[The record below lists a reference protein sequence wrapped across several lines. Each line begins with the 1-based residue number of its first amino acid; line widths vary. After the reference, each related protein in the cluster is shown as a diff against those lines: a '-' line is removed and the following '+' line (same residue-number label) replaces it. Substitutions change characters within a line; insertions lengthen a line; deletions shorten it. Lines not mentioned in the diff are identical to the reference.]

1 MATANGPSRRAK
13 WPLMHGR
20 SRPTIGAI
28 VDTRTAPSSALVVP
42 AVARTGTRSVQV
54 LCDDPAAAG
63 SWVGALVAE
72 GLGARCTS
80 LDGATRPGD
89 MPPDAWVLH
98 LTRGLPA
105 QLSRL
110 RELRGA
116 TPLVPL
122 LIVCQGLRDLDH
134 VLALEMG
141 ADDVIDAALGAPVVA
156 ARLRAL
162 WRRCGDRPDEGQPEQ
177 LNFGRLQLLRRERRA
192 VLGQHPMLLTE
203 GEFELL
209 WLLAARAG
217 HVVQRT
223 DLVPRLRGLEYHRA
237 DRSIDCCVYRLRAKL
252 GDDDPEA
259 RRIRT
264 VRNRGYLFSPLA
276 W

>member
-1 MATANGPSRRAK
+1 MRG
-13 WPLMHGR
+13 H

-28 VDTRTAPSSALVVP
+28 VDIRIAPPSITTAPT
-42 AVARTGTRSVQV
+42 ARATTRSVQV
-54 LCDDPAAAG
+54 LCDEPAAAAP
-63 SWVGALVAE
+63 WVGALVAE
-72 GLGARCTS
+72 GLSARCTA
-80 LDGATRPGD
+80 LDGMAHHDDT
-89 MPPDAWVLH
+89 PPDAWVLH
-98 LTRGLPA
+98 LMRGLPA
-105 QLSRL
+105 QLARL
-110 RELRGA
+110 RELRSA
-116 TPLVPL
+116 APHVPL
-122 LIVCQGLRDLDH
+122 LTVCQGLRDLDH

-162 WRRCGDRPDEGQPEQ
+162 WRRCSERTDEQPDQ
-177 LNFGRLQLLRRERRA
+177 LCFGRLRLCRHERRA
-192 VLGQHPMLLTE
+192 LLGSHPMALTE

-209 WLLAARAG
+209 WLLALRAG
-217 HVVQRT
+217 HVVQRI
-223 DLVPRLRGLEYHRA
+223 DLVPRLRGLEYQRA

-252 GDDDPEA
+252 GDDDPAA

>member
-1 MATANGPSRRAK
+1 MRG
-13 WPLMHGR
+13 HC
-20 SRPTIGAI
+20 RPTIGAI
-28 VDTRTAPSSALVVP
+28 VDIRIAPSSVPVVLP
-42 AVARTGTRSVQV
+42 APASSRRVQV
-54 LCDDPAAAG
+54 LCDDPAAAAP
-63 SWVGALVAE
+63 WVGALVAE
-72 GLGARCTS
+72 GLNAS
-80 LDGATRPGD
+80 LDGMTRCDGA
-89 MPPDAWVLH
+89 PPDAWVLH

-105 QLSRL
+105 QLARL

-116 TPLVPL
+116 APHVPL
-122 LIVCQGLRDLDH
+122 LTVCDGLRDLDH

-141 ADDVIDAALGAPVVA
+141 ADDVIDAALSAPVVA

-162 WRRCGDRPDEGQPEQ
+162 WRRCGERPDEQPEQ
-177 LNFGRLQLLRRERRA
+177 LCFGRLQLCRRERRA
-192 VLGQHPMLLTE
+192 LLGQRPMALTE

-209 WLLAARAG
+209 WLLALRAG
-217 HVVQRT
+217 HVVQRI
-223 DLVPRLRGLEYHRA
+223 DLVPRLRGLEYQRA

-252 GDDDPEA
+252 GDDDPAA

>member
-1 MATANGPSRRAK
+1 
-13 WPLMHGR
+13 
-20 SRPTIGAI
+20 
-28 VDTRTAPSSALVVP
+28 VDIRIAPPSSGPAVVP
-42 AVARTGTRSVQV
+42 IARGNGRSVQV
-54 LCDDPAAAG
+54 LCDDTAAAAP
-63 SWVGALVAE
+63 WVGALVAE
-72 GLGARCTS
+72 GLSARCAA
-80 LDGATRPGD
+80 LDGATRGSD
-89 MPPDAWVLH
+89 AAPDAWVLH

-105 QLSRL
+105 QLARL

-116 TPLVPL
+116 APQTPLL
-122 LIVCQGLRDLDH
+122 TVCQGLRDLDH

-141 ADDVIDAALGAPVVA
+141 ADDVLDAALGAPVVA

-162 WRRCGDRPDEGQPEQ
+162 WRRCRERPEQVEQPEQ
-177 LNFGRLQLLRRERRA
+177 LCFGNLQLLRRERRA
-192 VLGQHPMLLTE
+192 VLRQRAMPLTE

-209 WLLAARAG
+209 WLLALRAG

-223 DLVPRLRGLEYHRA
+223 DLVPHLRGLEYQRA

-252 GDDDPEA
+252 GDADPVA

>member
-1 MATANGPSRRAK
+1 MRAGNGPHAQAK
-13 WPLMHGR
+13 WPLMRGHW
-20 SRPTIGAI
+20 RPTIGAI
-28 VDTRTAPSSALVVP
+28 VDTRIAPLTTAAAAPSA
-42 AVARTGTRSVQV
+42 ARTSRSVQV
-54 LCDDPAAAG
+54 LCDDPGAAAP
-63 SWVGALVAE
+63 WVGALVAE
-72 GLGARCTS
+72 GLNARCCG
-80 LDGATRPGD
+80 LDLRATD
-89 MPPDAWVLH
+89 TPPDAWVLH

-105 QLSRL
+105 QLARL

-116 TPLVPL
+116 APQVPL
-122 LIVCQGLRDLDH
+122 LTVCSSLRDLDH

-141 ADDVIDAALGAPVVA
+141 ADDVIDATLSAPVVA

-162 WRRCGDRPDEGQPEQ
+162 WRRCADRGDEQPEQ
-177 LNFGRLQLLRRERRA
+177 LSFGRLRLLRRERRA
-192 VLGQHPMLLTE
+192 LLGPCALPLTE

-223 DLVPRLRGLEYHRA
+223 DLVPRLRGLEYQRA

-252 GDDDPEA
+252 GDDDPAE

>member
-1 MATANGPSRRAK
+1 MRS
-13 WPLMHGR
+13 H

-28 VDTRTAPSSALVVP
+28 VDIRIAPSSSVPVALP
-42 AVARTGTRSVQV
+42 APASSRSVQV
-54 LCDDPAAAG
+54 LCDDPAAAAP
-63 SWVGALVAE
+63 WVGALINE
-72 GLGARCTS
+72 GLSARCTS
-80 LDGATRPGD
+80 LDGMARHDDTL
-89 MPPDAWVLH
+89 PDAWVLH

-105 QLSRL
+105 QLARL

-116 TPLVPL
+116 APHVPL
-122 LIVCQGLRDLDH
+122 LTVCNGLRDLDH

-141 ADDVIDAALGAPVVA
+141 ADDVIDAALNAPVVA

-162 WRRCGDRPDEGQPEQ
+162 WRRCGERPEEEPAQ
-177 LNFGRLQLLRRERRA
+177 LCFGRLQLCRRERRA
-192 VLGQHPMLLTE
+192 LLGQRPMALTE

-209 WLLAARAG
+209 WLLAVRAG
-217 HVVQRT
+217 HVVQRI
-223 DLVPRLRGLEYHRA
+223 DLVPRLRGLEYQRA

-252 GDDDPEA
+252 GDDDPAA

-264 VRNRGYLFSPLA
+264 VRNRGYLFAPLA

>member
-1 MATANGPSRRAK
+1 MRG
-13 WPLMHGR
+13 HC
-20 SRPTIGAI
+20 RPTIGAI
-28 VDTRTAPSSALVVP
+28 VDTRTAPSSTAAAPVVP
-42 AVARTGTRSVQV
+42 ASSRSVQV
-54 LCDDPAAAG
+54 LCDDPAAAAP
-63 SWVGALVAE
+63 WVGALVAE
-72 GLGARCTS
+72 GLSARCS
-80 LDGATRPGD
+80 ALDGTTRGGGD
-89 MPPDAWVLH
+89 TPPDAWVLH

-105 QLSRL
+105 QLARL
-110 RELRGA
+110 RELRGTA
-116 TPLVPL
+116 PHVPL
-122 LIVCQGLRDLDH
+122 LTACQGLRDLDH

-141 ADDVIDAALGAPVVA
+141 ADDVIDASLGAPVVA

-162 WRRCGDRPDEGQPEQ
+162 WRRCGDRPDEQPEQ
-177 LNFGRLQLLRRERRA
+177 LCFGRLQLLRRERRA
-192 VLGQHPMLLTE
+192 VLSQHPMPLTE

-223 DLVPRLRGLEYHRA
+223 DLVPRLRGLQYQRA

-252 GDDDPEA
+252 GDDDPCA

>member
-1 MATANGPSRRAK
+1 MR
-13 WPLMHGR
+13 GR

-28 VDTRTAPSSALVVP
+28 VDTRTAPSKTDTEPP
-42 AVARTGTRSVQV
+42 ASSVRICSVRCVQV
-54 LCDDPAAAG
+54 LCDDIAAAAP
-63 SWVGALVAE
+63 WVGALRAE
-72 GLGARCTS
+72 GLHAR
-80 LDGATRPGD
+80 ATGLEAASRAGD
-89 MPPDAWVLH
+89 ALPDAWVLH
-98 LTRGLPA
+98 LTRGLPP
-105 QLSRL
+105 QLARL

-116 TPLVPL
+116 APQVPL
-122 LIVCQGLRDLDH
+122 LTVCQGLRDLDH

-141 ADDVIDAALGAPVVA
+141 ADDVIDTALSAPVVA

-162 WRRCGDRPDEGQPEQ
+162 WRRGGGRCDEQPEQ
-177 LNFGRLQLLRRERRA
+177 LCFGRLQLMRRERRA
-192 VLGQHPMLLTE
+192 VLGQRPMALTE

-217 HVVQRT
+217 HVVRRS
-223 DLVPRLRGLEYHRA
+223 DLVPQLRGLEYQRA

-252 GDDDPEA
+252 GDHDPAA